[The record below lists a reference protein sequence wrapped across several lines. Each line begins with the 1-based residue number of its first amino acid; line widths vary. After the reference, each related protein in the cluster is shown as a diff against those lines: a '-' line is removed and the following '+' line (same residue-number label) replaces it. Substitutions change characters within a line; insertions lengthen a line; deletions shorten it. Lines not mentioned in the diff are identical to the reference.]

1 VRLLRKLWQRG
12 CDLLP
17 ITGFYFDR
25 PIVLLQSDDWGRV
38 GLRDQEGLEQLRS
51 AGLVLGERPYDFYTL
66 ETADDLG
73 ALRDMLKRHRD
84 SMGRN
89 PCVLMNFVSANL
101 DFAKMEA
108 AGFEKI
114 FTLPLADGLPEGWS
128 RPGLIDAFRE
138 GIDEGVFHPALHG
151 STHFCRS
158 AVERNLASNGDRA
171 DLLRTLWRVGTPYI
185 HWRMPW
191 IGYEYWDS
199 ELDEDDRFLSADT
212 QRGLIGQ
219 TIGEF
224 AKLFSTL
231 PRSAV
236 APGHR
241 ANGDTHHAWAQY
253 GIRVAQ
259 NGPGTNFP
267 PHFDH
272 HKILNLSRSVNF
284 EVATN
289 VSFSVDESLRQAEA
303 CFERGIPAIVSVHS
317 INFHSTVQD
326 YRSRTIRSLDQ
337 FFTALEAKHADLRY
351 LHDEDLLQ
359 AVTSGSHRTQNGTTN
374 VNVSKKMFSKSTSEK
389 LWRKQA

>member
-1 VRLLRKLWQRG
+1 MRLLRKLWQRG
-12 CDLLP
+12 RELVP
-17 ITGFYFDR
+17 IPGFYFDR

-38 GLRDQEGLEQLRS
+38 GLRDQEGLDQLRS

-73 ALRDMLKRHRD
+73 ALRAMLKRHRD
-84 SMGRN
+84 STGRN

-114 FTLPLADGLPEGWS
+114 FTLPLADGLPQGWS
-128 RPGLIDAFRE
+128 RPGLVYSFRE

-151 STHFCRS
+151 TTHFCRR

-171 DLLRTLWRVGTPYI
+171 DLLRTLWRAGTPYI

-199 ELDEDDRFLSADT
+199 ELHEDDRFLSADT
-212 QRGLIGQ
+212 QRELIGQ
-219 TIGEF
+219 AIGEF
-224 AKLFSTL
+224 SKLFSTL

-241 ANGDTHHAWAQY
+241 ANGDTHRAWAQH

-259 NGPGTNFP
+259 NGPGTHFP
-267 PHFDH
+267 PHFDDH
-272 HKILNLSRSVNF
+272 EILNLSRSVDF

-303 CFERGIPAIVSVHS
+303 CFER
-317 INFHSTVQD
+317 
-326 YRSRTIRSLDQ
+326 
-337 FFTALEAKHADLRY
+337 
-351 LHDEDLLQ
+351 
-359 AVTSGSHRTQNGTTN
+359 
-374 VNVSKKMFSKSTSEK
+374 
-389 LWRKQA
+389 